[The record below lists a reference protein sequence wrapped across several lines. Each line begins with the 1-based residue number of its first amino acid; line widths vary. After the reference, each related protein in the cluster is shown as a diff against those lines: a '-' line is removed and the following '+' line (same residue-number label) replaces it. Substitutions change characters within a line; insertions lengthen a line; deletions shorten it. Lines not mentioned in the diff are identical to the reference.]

1 MLNRNIF
8 MVYFSRDGEKLE
20 ERSST
25 LNVTSLSVSSIGN
38 YSCAGVNPLGQ
49 GDSSSILLEV
59 AAPPLLLQPL
69 EEETTLVVDTSTS
82 LQCWVECLPTCTV
95 HWLVD
100 GQTVEGEQFMVE
112 EEQVEEDREKNQFP
126 SVRSTLTWTQLDKED
141 DNRTVVCR

>member
-1 MLNRNIF
+1 M
-8 MVYFSRDGEKLE
+8 
-20 ERSST
+20 
-25 LNVTSLSVSSIGN
+25 TSLSVSSIGN

-59 AAPPLLLQPL
+59 SAPPLLLQPL

-126 SVRSTLTWTQLDKED
+126 SVRSTLTWTQQAMDEQQHEVSCK
-141 DNRTVVCR
+141 